1 MPLII
6 HAASQCDICFSTY
19 AWDEP
24 DQAPHV
30 IPCGH
35 TFCKDCLTNI
45 TSIADRPPTCPLCRK
60 GFKRDP
66 VKFRRLHANGP
77 PADEMKHNDL
87 LQRLVLAWKL
97 TEPDPELG
105 AEIQQFLEGKDEDQV
120 YISALSSMFDI

>member
-1 MPLII
+1 LII
-6 HAASQCDICFSTY
+6 HATSHCDVCFSTY

-35 TFCKDCLTNI
+35 TFCKVCLTNI
-45 TSIADRPPTCPLCRK
+45 TSVDDRPPTCPLCRK

-66 VKFRRLHANGP
+66 VKIRRLHANGP
-77 PADEMKHNDL
+77 PADEVKYTDL
-87 LQRLVLAWKL
+87 LERLVLAWKQ

-105 AEIQQFLEGKDEDQV
+105 AEVQE
-120 YISALSSMFDI
+120 